1 MNKDLVVD
9 EKGNVLNVNNIEL
22 FTDSEFGELEIV
34 EADGKF
40 LFPATDCAVKLGYS
54 NPWKAIGDH
63 CRSLTKREVPHPQSS
78 SKTIEKNYIP
88 EGDLYRLIVHSKLP
102 SAKKFESWVFDE
114 VLPSIRKHGAYM
126 TQDTLNKAIGDPDFA
141 IGLLTALKE
150 EREKVKQ
157 LNSEIEENRPATL
170 TGKAVESSANG
181 ILVGQYVPILREAGW
196 EIGSGRL
203 FNELRS
209 DGFLCCQKGRLW
221 NKPTQHAL
229 ESGLMKYRTTVYT
242 NSKNE
247 QQVGYTPLITGKG
260 QLYFLDFYK
269 KKYGF

>member
-9 EKGNVLNVNNIEL
+9 EKGNVLNVNSIEL

-54 NPWKAIGDH
+54 TPRDAIIRH
-63 CRSLTKREVPHPQSS
+63 CGGVVKRDVIDSLGRTQQ
-78 SKTIEKNYIP
+78 KNYIP
-88 EGDLYRLIVHSKLP
+88 EGDLYRLIAHSKLS
-102 SAKKFESWVFDE
+102 SAKKFESWIFDE

-157 LNSEIEENRPATL
+157 LNSKIEENRPATL
-170 TGKAVESSANG
+170 AGKAVESSANG

-229 ESGLMKYRTTVYT
+229 ESGLMKYRTTIYT